1 MIVDCTPLYVQIL
14 EQIEDEICTGKW
26 QEGKRIPSVSE
37 LAHQYQ
43 VAPQTVSH
51 SLHLLVQRGILKPK
65 RGIGMV
71 ICAGSVQQLKQE
83 KNGCTS
89 FPDIPSSERSAA
101 ASNRT
106 GGNLRY
112 VKLSGHVSGWHALL

>member
-1 MIVDCTPLYVQIL
+1 MIFDCTPLYVQIL

-37 LAHQYQ
+37 LAHQYH

-71 ICAGSVQQLKQE
+71 ICAGSVQRLKQKKLAAFLSLVYRARKE
-83 KNGCTS
+83 AQLLQIGREEIFAMLKKN
-89 FPDIPSSERSAA
+89 
-101 ASNRT
+101 
-106 GGNLRY
+106 
-112 VKLSGHVSGWHALL
+112 

>member
-1 MIVDCTPLYVQIL
+1 MSAFTGRGTRMIVDCTPLYVQIL
-14 EQIEDEICTGKW
+14 EQIENEICTGKW

-51 SLHLLVQRGILKPK
+51 SLHLLVQQRILKPK

-71 ICAGSVQQLKQE
+71 ICAGSVQRLKQKKLDE
-83 KNGCTS
+83 LLSLVYRARKEAQLLQIGREEI
-89 FPDIPSSERSAA
+89 F
-101 ASNRT
+101 AS
-106 GGNLRY
+106 LC
-112 VKLSGHVSGWHALL
+112 

>member
-14 EQIEDEICTGKW
+14 EQIENEICTGKW

-71 ICAGSVQQLKQE
+71 ICAGSVQRLKQKKLDE
-83 KNGCTS
+83 LLSLVYRARKEAQLLQIGREEI
-89 FPDIPSSERSAA
+89 F
-101 ASNRT
+101 AS
-106 GGNLRY
+106 LC
-112 VKLSGHVSGWHALL
+112 

>member
-1 MIVDCTPLYVQIL
+1 MIFDCTPLYVQIL

-65 RGIGMV
+65 RG
-71 ICAGSVQQLKQE
+71 SVW
-83 KNGCTS
+83 S
-89 FPDIPSSERSAA
+89 FAPVRFNSL
-101 ASNRT
+101 NRKKW
-106 GGNLRY
+106 L
-112 VKLSGHVSGWHALL
+112 HFFP

>member
-1 MIVDCTPLYVQIL
+1 MIFDCTPLYVQIL

-71 ICAGSVQQLKQE
+71 ICTGSVQRLKQ
-83 KNGCTS
+83 KKWLRF
-89 FPDIPSSERSAA
+89 FPWY
-101 ASNRT
+101 T
-106 GGNLRY
+106 
-112 VKLSGHVSGWHALL
+112 ALGKRCSYFKSDGRKSLLC

>member
-1 MIVDCTPLYVQIL
+1 MIFDCTPLYVQIL

-37 LAHQYQ
+37 LSHQYQ

-71 ICAGSVQQLKQE
+71 ICAGSVQRLKQ
-83 KNGCTS
+83 KKL
-89 FPDIPSSERSAA
+89 AA
-101 ASNRT
+101 F
-106 GGNLRY
+106 
-112 VKLSGHVSGWHALL
+112 LSLVYRARKEVQLLQIGREEIFAMLKRN

>member
-26 QEGKRIPSVSE
+26 QEGKRIPAVSE
-37 LAHQYQ
+37 PAHQYH

-51 SLHLLVQRGILKPK
+51 SLHLLVQQGILKPK

-71 ICAGSVQQLKQE
+71 ICAGSVQRLKQKKLDE
-83 KNGCTS
+83 LLSLVYRARKEAQLLQIRREEIFAMLKKN
-89 FPDIPSSERSAA
+89 
-101 ASNRT
+101 
-106 GGNLRY
+106 
-112 VKLSGHVSGWHALL
+112 

>member
-1 MIVDCTPLYVQIL
+1 MIFDCTPLYVQIL

-26 QEGKRIPSVSE
+26 QEGKRLPSVSE
-37 LAHQYQ
+37 LAHQFK

-71 ICAGSVQQLKQE
+71 ICAGSVQRLKQKKLDE
-83 KNGCTS
+83 LLSLVYRARKEAQLLQIGREEIFAMLKKN
-89 FPDIPSSERSAA
+89 
-101 ASNRT
+101 
-106 GGNLRY
+106 
-112 VKLSGHVSGWHALL
+112 

>member
-26 QEGKRIPSVSE
+26 QEGKQLPSVSE
-37 LAHQYQ
+37 LAHQYH

-71 ICAGSVQQLKQE
+71 ICAGSVQRLKQKKLAAFLSLVYRARKE
-83 KNGCTS
+83 AQLLQIGREEIFAMLKKN
-89 FPDIPSSERSAA
+89 
-101 ASNRT
+101 
-106 GGNLRY
+106 
-112 VKLSGHVSGWHALL
+112 

>member
-1 MIVDCTPLYVQIL
+1 MIFDCTPLYVQIL

-37 LAHQYQ
+37 LAHQYH

-71 ICAGSVQQLKQE
+71 ICAGSVQQLKQ
-83 KNGCTS
+83 KKM
-89 FPDIPSSERSAA
+89 A
-101 ASNRT
+101 
-106 GGNLRY
+106 
-112 VKLSGHVSGWHALL
+112 ALLSLIYQARKEAQLLQIGREEISTMLKKN

>member
-14 EQIEDEICTGKW
+14 EQIENEICTGKW

-71 ICAGSVQQLKQE
+71 ICAGSVQRLKQKKLATFLSLVYRARKE
-83 KNGCTS
+83 AQLLQIGREE
-89 FPDIPSSERSAA
+89 ISAML
-101 ASNRT
+101 N
-106 GGNLRY
+106 
-112 VKLSGHVSGWHALL
+112 